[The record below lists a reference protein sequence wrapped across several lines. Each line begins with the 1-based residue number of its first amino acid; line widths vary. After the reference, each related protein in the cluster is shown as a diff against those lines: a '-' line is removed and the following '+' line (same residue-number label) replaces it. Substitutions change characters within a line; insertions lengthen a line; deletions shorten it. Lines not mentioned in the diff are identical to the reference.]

1 MRVENIADYNELTGT
16 CGENGI
22 YSKGLYEFY
31 INPDKLQSIIFP
43 ETGYRDW
50 DDNVC
55 AYQVDINAPIGYIWT
70 AGNKQG
76 DDNNSYNFEFA
87 RKDYAGNSY
96 IRPKNFFYP
105 CDGIP
110 TRPCVYDPHSITTP

>member
-105 CDGIP
+105 CDGMPI
-110 TRPCVYDPHSITTP
+110 RPCVYDPHSITTP